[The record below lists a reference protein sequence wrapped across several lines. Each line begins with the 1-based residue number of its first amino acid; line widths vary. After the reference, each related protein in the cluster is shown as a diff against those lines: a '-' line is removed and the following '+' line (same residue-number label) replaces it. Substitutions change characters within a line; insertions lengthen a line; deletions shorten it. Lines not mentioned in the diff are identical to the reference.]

1 MPIPEREAQILQM
14 HAPLIVM
21 TAQVCLGALP
31 RQELDNVLV
40 KLERM
45 DQLLVAVIRRVLA
58 GEREESL
65 LNGLDEDD
73 RVIVSAILLG
83 IQDPATLPDPSQQA
97 DPVTAAPGLAAII
110 HAAAHGDVQALQ
122 IISEMAE
129 QMTAAG
135 GEMARTGGVMRKLVD
150 GERDVDVLSEG
161 MGAQGASLMK
171 SLVEELGKLA
181 GH

>member
-31 RQELDNVLV
+31 RQQLDSVLLQ
-40 KLERM
+40 LESM
-45 DQLLVAVIRRVLA
+45 DTKLVAVIRRLLA
-58 GEREESL
+58 GERDASV

-73 RVIVSAILLG
+73 RVIVSAMLLG
-83 IQDPATLPDPSQQA
+83 IQDPNTLPDPKQQA

-122 IISEMAE
+122 VISQMAE
-129 QMTAAG
+129 QMTTAG

-150 GERDVDVLSEG
+150 GERDIDMLSEG
-161 MGAQGASLMK
+161 MGTQGQSLMK

>member
-31 RQELDNVLV
+31 RQELDNVLAQ
-40 KLERM
+40 LERM
-45 DQLLVAVIRRVLA
+45 DQRLVAVIRRLLA

-73 RVIVSAILLG
+73 RVIVTAMLRG
-83 IQDPATLPDPSQQA
+83 IQDPSTLPDPSQQA

-161 MGAQGASLMK
+161 MGAQGESLMK

>member
-1 MPIPEREAQILQM
+1 MPIPEREVQIIQM

-31 RQELDNVLV
+31 RQELDNVLAQ
-40 KLERM
+40 LERM
-45 DQLLVAVIRRVLA
+45 DQQLVAVIRRLLA

-65 LNGLDEDD
+65 LNGLDQDD
-73 RVIVSAILLG
+73 RVIVAAMLRG
-83 IQDPATLPDPSQQA
+83 IQDPSTLPDPSQQA

-150 GERDVDVLSEG
+150 GERDVDVLCEG
-161 MGAQGASLMK
+161 MGAQGESLMK
-171 SLVEELGKLA
+171 SLVDELANLA
-181 GH
+181 AH